1 MFAFATHGLGG
12 EPFEFAV
19 DDFEQ
24 AVFGGFVSLRD
35 AAEQLRDFGR
45 FHSDGGFDREPITAV
60 AY

>member
-35 AAEQLRDFGR
+35 AAQ
-45 FHSDGGFDREPITAV
+45 
-60 AY
+60 